1 MVTKKISIT
10 EEAYK
15 ALQREK
21 REESE
26 SFTET
31 ILRLTRRTG
40 KLSDSFGSWEMSDE
54 EEARMQQKLSKG
66 WKKSGE
72 RLAREMH

>member
-1 MVTKKISIT
+1 MATKNISIT
-10 EEAYK
+10 EDAYK

-21 REESE
+21 RESE

-31 ILRLTRRTG
+31 ILRLTQRTG

-54 EEARMQQKLSKG
+54 EEERMKQKLSKG
-66 WKKSGE
+66 WKKTGE